1 MDRDYSMETEREL
14 CFCMGMVNNNDVEL
28 APVSSSTYINSQD
41 YMNFDLNIYSQ
52 LNIYEHI
59 GNGTAACFCNV
70 RQYDSTY
77 TIVPGN
83 SMIVSLENYKNELQ
97 SICDCLS
104 VPNIG
109 CNVADINYNLGRY
122 GDSLLYNSIFDGGG
136 RYASVVAANGFNEV
150 ILNSDS
156 ASAAE
161 YLYNR
166 IITVNSDGNVD
177 YDMDVLLEVMSRPAA
192 NITEAEYAAIA
203 MAYLYMDDKD
213 MTEFVKACMVE
224 SEKCIGDYKV
234 WEPDALKCSNI
245 SAGIY
250 EIEQSTLYIA
260 YSAEQIFLQNRTSA
274 NQEIA
279 DQLLSLRR
287 SFSQKNVLFQSLNN
301 ISPIL
306 GGEDDSF
313 SDIKIQAVN
322 QNDNKTDYSVDYK
335 TLSGKIEL
343 NNSMNFG
350 YGNVYVKSCVSSEE
364 ELESVVNSARDT
376 FNNTFCEG
384 FDTDGPAS
392 VEDYCNFQLNHI
404 KELVGSMCKDTI
416 LGSVIDKVNIDAQ
429 SKQALGL
436 MGDILE
442 YVPNLMD
449 DYNQGVENAQIIE
462 QQITNIENC
471 DTYNTFGCEF
481 VWVTYD
487 SIVEQN
493 TASYVT
499 VGAYTLDS
507 LYAFNEIFPDKATT
521 TEELLNDIDSLTVK
535 KTDII
540 KDGRGDGLKE
550 VSRAGGRY

>member
-1 MDRDYSMETEREL
+1 M
-14 CFCMGMVNNNDVEL
+14 
-28 APVSSSTYINSQD
+28 
-41 YMNFDLNIYSQ
+41 
-52 LNIYEHI
+52 
-59 GNGTAACFCNV
+59 
-70 RQYDSTY
+70 
-77 TIVPGN
+77 
-83 SMIVSLENYKNELQ
+83 
-97 SICDCLS
+97 
-104 VPNIG
+104 
-109 CNVADINYNLGRY
+109 
-122 GDSLLYNSIFDGGG
+122 
-136 RYASVVAANGFNEV
+136 
-150 ILNSDS
+150 
-156 ASAAE
+156 
-161 YLYNR
+161 
-166 IITVNSDGNVD
+166 
-177 YDMDVLLEVMSRPAA
+177 
-192 NITEAEYAAIA
+192 
-203 MAYLYMDDKD
+203 
-213 MTEFVKACMVE
+213 
-224 SEKCIGDYKV
+224 
-234 WEPDALKCSNI
+234 
-245 SAGIY
+245 
-250 EIEQSTLYIA
+250 
-260 YSAEQIFLQNRTSA
+260 
-274 NQEIA
+274 
-279 DQLLSLRR
+279 
-287 SFSQKNVLFQSLNN
+287 LFQSLNN

-313 SDIKIQAVN
+313 PDIKIQAVN

-507 LYAFNEIFPDKATT
+507 IYAFNEIYPDQATT
-521 TEELLNDIDSLTVK
+521 TEELLNDIDSLAAKITK
-535 KTDII
+535 II
-540 KDGRGDGLKE
+540 KDGRGEGLTE

>member
-14 CFCMGMVNNNDVEL
+14 CFCTGMVNNNDVEL
-28 APVSSSTYINSQD
+28 APVSSSIYINSQD
-41 YMNFDLNIYSQ
+41 YMNFDLNIYNQ
-52 LNIYEHI
+52 LNIYENI

-77 TIVPGN
+77 TIAAGN

-109 CNVADINYNLGRY
+109 CTAADINYNLGRY
-122 GDSLLYNSIFDGGG
+122 GDSLLYNSIFDDGG

-166 IITVNSDGNVD
+166 IITVNSDGSVD
-177 YDMDVLLEVMSRPAA
+177 YDMDVLLEVMARSAE

-245 SAGIY
+245 SAEIY

-260 YSAEQIFLQNRTSA
+260 YSAEQIFLQNRTST
-274 NQEIA
+274 NKEIA

-313 SDIKIQAVN
+313 PDIKIQAVN

>member
-14 CFCMGMVNNNDVEL
+14 CFCTGQVNNNDVEL
-28 APVSSSTYINSQD
+28 APVSSSTYINSQY

-77 TIVPGN
+77 TIVAGN

-122 GDSLLYNSIFDGGG
+122 GDSLLYNSIFDDGG

-166 IITVNSDGNVD
+166 IIIVNSDGNVD
-177 YDMDVLLEVMSRPAA
+177 YDMDVLLEVMSRSAA

-203 MAYLYMDDKD
+203 MAYLYMDDTD
-213 MTEFVKACMVE
+213 MTEFIKASMVE

-245 SAGIY
+245 SAEIY

-260 YSAEQIFLQNRTSA
+260 YSAEQIFLQNRTST
-274 NQEIA
+274 NKEIA

-313 SDIKIQAVN
+313 PDIKIQAVN

>member
-166 IITVNSDGNVD
+166 IIIVNSDGNVD
-177 YDMDVLLEVMSRPAA
+177 YDMDVLLEVMSRSAA

-203 MAYLYMDDKD
+203 MAYLYMDDTD
-213 MTEFVKACMVE
+213 MTEFIKASMVE

-245 SAGIY
+245 SAEIY

-260 YSAEQIFLQNRTSA
+260 YSAEQIFLQNRTST
-274 NQEIA
+274 NKEIA

-313 SDIKIQAVN
+313 PDIKIQAVN

>member
-14 CFCMGMVNNNDVEL
+14 CFCTGQVNNNDVEL
-28 APVSSSTYINSQD
+28 ALVYTSTYVNDQEYTVFD
-41 YMNFDLNIYSQ
+41 YRLSNQ
-52 LNIYEHI
+52 LAEYKYVGSLIA
-59 GNGTAACFCNV
+59 TCFCNV
-70 RQYDSTY
+70 RQYDSSY
-77 TIVPGN
+77 TIAAGN
-83 SMIVSLENYKNELQ
+83 SMILSLENYKNELQ

-109 CNVADINYNLGRY
+109 CTAADINYNLGRY
-122 GDSLLYNSIFDGGG
+122 GDSLLYNSIFDDGG

-166 IITVNSDGNVD
+166 IIIVNSDGNVD
-177 YDMDVLLEVMSRPAA
+177 YDMDVLLEVMARSAVD
-192 NITEAEYAAIA
+192 ITEAEYAAIA
-203 MAYLYMDDKD
+203 MAHLYMDDTD
-213 MTEFVKACMVE
+213 MTEFIKACMVE

-279 DQLLSLRR
+279 DQLLSLRC

-313 SDIKIQAVN
+313 PDIKIQAVN
-322 QNDNKTDYSVDYK
+322 QDDNKTDYSVDYK

-343 NNSMNFG
+343 NNSTGIG
-350 YGNVYVKSCVSSEE
+350 YGNIYVKSCVSGKEE
-364 ELESVVNSARDT
+364 VESAVNSARDT

-384 FDTDGPAS
+384 FDTDGLAS
-392 VEDYCNFQLNHI
+392 VEDYCNFQLSHI
-404 KELVGSMCKDTI
+404 KEFVGSMCKNTI

-436 MGDILE
+436 IGDILE
-442 YVPNLMD
+442 YVPNLID

-462 QQITNIENC
+462 QQITNIQNC
-471 DTYNTFGCEF
+471 LTYETFGCEF
-481 VWVTYD
+481 IWVTYD

-493 TASYVT
+493 TTSYVT

-507 LYAFNEIFPDKATT
+507 IYAFNEIYPDQATT
-521 TEELLNDIDSLTVK
+521 TEELLNDIDSLTAK
-535 KTDII
+535 ITKII
-540 KDGRGDGLKE
+540 KDGRGDGLTE